1 MEAAATPLHRPQVRT
16 LGDRLVVDSL
26 VVADPCARRLV
37 EDRERA
43 GDDPARVVVDAI
55 EIGARVLDREQ
66 TVAQTDFVRA
76 EFEKQAREV
85 DRQFA
90 ERAGLVTESLT
101 ARLDTIF
108 APETGQ
114 LSRALGEHF
123 GDGSSSAVQHKV
135 RALVEQANRE
145 AQRELQRSLASDSG
159 LLADFKRG
167 VIGQLAEQSR
177 RQDTHLQTLAERQAA
192 LQRELQGLRDEK
204 QRLVEV
210 AAAHEKGTAKGRTF
224 EEAVYAALDA
234 IASGQGDVC
243 DAVGDFTGAGGKKGD
258 VVVELDGCG
267 GPARGRVVFEVKDS
281 RLSRPKAIEVLDVAL
296 AQRGADYAVL
306 VVRTED
312 EVPAKLTALREF
324 NGDKLVVAY
333 DPEEGS
339 RLALEV
345 AYKLARGRVMLA
357 RAGDDGLDATALR
370 DKVERAVG
378 ALDEARNAKRELTNA
393 SGAIERARGSVEA
406 LEDRVRARL
415 GDIDAL
421 LTAAA

>member
-26 VVADPCARRLV
+26 VVSDPCARRLV
-37 EDRERA
+37 EDRERS

>member
-26 VVADPCARRLV
+26 VVSDPCARRLV
-37 EDRERA
+37 EERERS

-108 APETGQ
+108 APGTGQ